1 MTIIA
6 ADLDH
11 LMEQAQMTATD
22 YMRRARHEIDAAFG
36 EGYAEKNPTLVAAFM
51 QTAATDYTA
60 ALQSKVIGEAL
71 EQVASELSYVA
82 RGLERS

>member
-1 MTIIA
+1 MIA
-6 ADLDH
+6 ITDDLDH
-11 LMEQAQMTATD
+11 LMEQAQMTSAD

-51 QTAATDYTA
+51 QTAASDYAA

-71 EQVASELSYVA
+71 EQVAGQLGYVA
-82 RGLERS
+82 GGIGR